1 MCPKCR
7 SHAPL
12 IHRAFSAQCSAC
24 GAPVAQV
31 QGAPPLLAPGDSAS
45 SLRGAGTGQSV
56 AGVTAYV
63 FSWITLAIGIPLTA
77 FVAWGASLAAD
88 FVAWFTRLVGMTTGD
103 GSWAVWAI
111 ALIVALPTVLTSL
124 GLRFTSSWL
133 RKQSVAAREART
145 REILHALAA
154 ARGGV
159 VRPEEAALYLGASAS
174 DASNA
179 LAKLASGDPMGI
191 DLDVADDGD
200 LRYRFK
206 VFAPHE
212 GDSLRR
218 RIAALEDAP
227 PRVPAAPYE
236 ASDETAQPSAPV
248 PPRRAD

>member
-31 QGAPPLLAPGDSAS
+31 QGAPPLLAPGDSAT

-56 AGVTAYV
+56 AGMTAYV

-88 FVAWFTRLVGMTTGD
+88 LVAWFTRLLGMTMGS

-124 GLRFTSSWL
+124 GLRFTASWL
-133 RKQSVAAREART
+133 KKQSVAARESRT

-174 DASNA
+174 DASSA
-179 LAKLASGDPMGI
+179 LTKLATDDPMGV
-191 DLDVADDGD
+191 DLDVADDGE

-212 GDSLRR
+212 GDSLRT
-218 RIAALEDAP
+218 RIAALENAQQHGAP
-227 PRVPAAPYE
+227 PSHA

>member
-7 SHAPL
+7 SLAPL
-12 IHRAFSAQCSAC
+12 LHRAFSAQCSAC

-63 FSWITLAIGIPLTA
+63 FSWITLALGLPLTA
-77 FVAWGASLAAD
+77 LVAWGASLAAD
-88 FVAWFTRLVGMTTGD
+88 VVVWFTGLLGLATVG
-103 GSWAVWAI
+103 GSWAVWA
-111 ALIVALPTVLTSL
+111 VALLVGLPTILTSL
-124 GLRFTSSWL
+124 GLRFASSWL
-133 RKQSVAAREART
+133 KKQAMAARESRT
-145 REILHALAA
+145 REIVHALAA
-154 ARGGV
+154 ARAGL

-174 DASNA
+174 DASSA
-179 LAKLASGDPMGI
+179 LARLASNDPMGV

-212 GDSLRR
+212 GDSLRT

-227 PRVPAAPYE
+227 PRAAAATHA
-236 ASDETAQPSAPV
+236 ASGELDPPSAPV
-248 PPRRAD
+248 PPRRAS